1 MNILTPV
8 SNAEEIRLF
17 SELGANEFFSGYVN
31 QKWIDDFN
39 SLSDEKGILQLP
51 INRRTPL
58 RTNFVSYEKLKEA
71 VDMAEMVGG
80 RFYITLNAAFYTENM
95 YPYLKEYLYEL
106 LSAGVNRLIV
116 SDIGI
121 MELLNTEFTE
131 FKLTASC
138 VVQIISSSMVDF
150 YKNFNIERVVFPRH
164 ISVED
169 ICMIADN
176 FPELEFECFGLC
188 EKCLHDDGNCRS
200 MHSVGAVCL
209 DCWNSVYERINGESI
224 SPQMRHELL
233 LNEAMY
239 KNWIAPNAMN
249 QVSVNNLGCSLCSI
263 GSLLKH
269 NNVKTLKISG
279 RGRGTDYVKHQI
291 LILNTAID
299 MFCQNQPI
307 ESVQKYVQRV
317 LGADHCIDNGYC
329 IMRGR

>member
-58 RTNFVSYEKLKEA
+58 RTNIVSYEKLKEA

-200 MHSVGAVCL
+200 MHSVGGCL
-209 DCWNSVYERINGESI
+209 S
-224 SPQMRHELL
+224 
-233 LNEAMY
+233 
-239 KNWIAPNAMN
+239 
-249 QVSVNNLGCSLCSI
+249 
-263 GSLLKH
+263 
-269 NNVKTLKISG
+269 
-279 RGRGTDYVKHQI
+279 
-291 LILNTAID
+291 
-299 MFCQNQPI
+299 
-307 ESVQKYVQRV
+307 
-317 LGADHCIDNGYC
+317 
-329 IMRGR
+329 

>member
-58 RTNFVSYEKLKEA
+58 RTNIVSYEKLKEA

-121 MELLNTEFTE
+121 MELLNTDS
-131 FKLTASC
+131 K
-138 VVQIISSSMVDF
+138 
-150 YKNFNIERVVFPRH
+150 
-164 ISVED
+164 
-169 ICMIADN
+169 
-176 FPELEFECFGLC
+176 
-188 EKCLHDDGNCRS
+188 
-200 MHSVGAVCL
+200 
-209 DCWNSVYERINGESI
+209 
-224 SPQMRHELL
+224 
-233 LNEAMY
+233 
-239 KNWIAPNAMN
+239 
-249 QVSVNNLGCSLCSI
+249 LCST
-263 GSLLKH
+263 
-269 NNVKTLKISG
+269 NNI
-279 RGRGTDYVKHQI
+279 Q
-291 LILNTAID
+291 
-299 MFCQNQPI
+299 
-307 ESVQKYVQRV
+307 
-317 LGADHCIDNGYC
+317 
-329 IMRGR
+329 

>member
-58 RTNFVSYEKLKEA
+58 RTNIVSYEKLKEA

-131 FKLTASC
+131 F
-138 VVQIISSSMVDF
+138 
-150 YKNFNIERVVFPRH
+150 
-164 ISVED
+164 
-169 ICMIADN
+169 
-176 FPELEFECFGLC
+176 
-188 EKCLHDDGNCRS
+188 
-200 MHSVGAVCL
+200 
-209 DCWNSVYERINGESI
+209 
-224 SPQMRHELL
+224 
-233 LNEAMY
+233 
-239 KNWIAPNAMN
+239 
-249 QVSVNNLGCSLCSI
+249 
-263 GSLLKH
+263 
-269 NNVKTLKISG
+269 
-279 RGRGTDYVKHQI
+279 
-291 LILNTAID
+291 
-299 MFCQNQPI
+299 
-307 ESVQKYVQRV
+307 
-317 LGADHCIDNGYC
+317 
-329 IMRGR
+329 